1 MIFVGSTAVGK
12 MIMRNAAETLT
23 PVTLELGGK
32 DAFIIC
38 EDADVSH
45 VAQVAVRGT
54 LQSSGQNCAGA
65 ERFYV
70 HKDIYTAFIGQVT
83 KIVKSVSAGP
93 PLTGRYDMGAICLQE
108 HSEHLQSLVNDALD
122 KGAEIAVRGSFG
134 HLGEDAVDQYFPP
147 TVLINVN
154 HNMKIMKEEAFGPIM
169 PIMQF
174 STDEEVIKLANDSR
188 YALGCA
194 VFSGSKHRAKQIA
207 SQIQCG
213 VAAINDF
220 ASNYM
225 CQSLPFGGVK
235 DSGFGRFAGIEGL
248 RACCLVKSV
257 VEDRFW
263 PLIKTKIPKP
273 IQYPV
278 AENAFEFQEALVETL
293 YGLNIW
299 DRLRSLIDVLKF
311 LTDQSSNVSR
321 TRKSH

>member
-1 MIFVGSTAVGK
+1 M
-12 MIMRNAAETLT
+12 
-23 PVTLELGGK
+23 
-32 DAFIIC
+32 C
-38 EDADVSH
+38 EN
-45 VAQVAVRGT
+45 Q
-54 LQSSGQNCAGA
+54 
-65 ERFYV
+65 
-70 HKDIYTAFIGQVT
+70 
-83 KIVKSVSAGP
+83 
-93 PLTGRYDMGAICLQE
+93 
-108 HSEHLQSLVNDALD
+108 
-122 KGAEIAVRGSFG
+122 
-134 HLGEDAVDQYFPP
+134 
-147 TVLINVN
+147 
-154 HNMKIMKEEAFGPIM
+154 AFGPIM